1 MDGVMLSSF
10 NRNWR
15 YNGRLSKKSIWWMFL
30 MNKLNCV
37 FFFSLEYHVTLLSFW
52 KMIQHSEINILSVN
66 PCPISITVNEYYF
79 IASNELQIQG
89 SKIGY
94 LVFLL
99 WGSLVLFIRY
109 NFLCLSLFE
118 TATAVIRLICV
129 FLYFLASFV

>member
-1 MDGVMLSSF
+1 
-10 NRNWR
+10 
-15 YNGRLSKKSIWWMFL
+15 

-37 FFFSLEYHVTLLSFW
+37 SFFSLEYHVTLLSFW
-52 KMIQHSEINILSVN
+52 EIIQHSEKNILSVN

-99 WGSLVLFIRY
+99 WDSLILFIRY
-109 NFLCLSLFE
+109 HFLLSLSLFE
-118 TATAVIRLICV
+118 IATAVIRLICF
-129 FLYFLASFV
+129 FLYFLVSFV